1 MLPQDPPMHASD
13 SSVRLRRRHSLL
25 RALIGLS
32 IALGVGSEVSGQ
44 ENAGVAPASV
54 AACVGIASDP
64 VRLQCY
70 DRAAGRD
77 PRLAAEAAAE
87 AARLAAQYDAL
98 DARLHPEGVRNQAEE
113 AVASRLAARELSAL
127 DRRWELSPESKLGSF
142 NLRAYKPVYL
152 LPFSWN
158 DRLNPRPQSPNPDN
172 QAVDA
177 FDLQPAE
184 GRFQLSLKT
193 KVAQGLLFGEG
204 DLWFAYT
211 QSSRWQVYNSR
222 TSRPFRETV
231 YEPEAL
237 LVFSPKAHLF
247 GWDLRMASV
256 GLNHQSNGR
265 SLPLSRSW
273 NRVVAAFGFERENW
287 QLSLRPWWRV
297 SEDVEDDDNPDIDD
311 YLGRG
316 DINLVHR
323 RGDHE
328 FALLLRHTFGAGEAS
343 RGALQFDW
351 SFPISSSLRGH
362 VQVFEGYG
370 ESLIDYNVRSTQMGV
385 GISLFEWF

>member
-1 MLPQDPPMHASD
+1 MRLNFAACSPLKARVTLVLALVPAS
-13 SSVRLRRRHSLL
+13 V
-25 RALIGLS
+25 AL
-32 IALGVGSEVSGQ
+32 AQ
-44 ENAGVAPASV
+44 ENNGVAPATV
-54 AACVGIASDP
+54 EACAAIDSDP

-70 DRAAGRD
+70 DRAVRRD
-77 PRLAAEAAAE
+77 PRRAAEAEQENAE
-87 AARLAAQYDAL
+87 LAAAYDAL
-98 DARLHPEGVRNQAEE
+98 DARLHPDGVRNQAEE
-113 AVASRLAARELSAL
+113 RVAASIASRELSAL

-152 LPFSWN
+152 LPLAWSSRPN
-158 DRLNPRPQSPNPDN
+158 RLPQSPNPENRLQDP
-172 QAVDA
+172 
-177 FDLQPAE
+177 FDLQPTEA
-184 GRFQLSLKT
+184 RFQLSLKT

-204 DLWFAYT
+204 DLWFGYT
-211 QSSRWQVYNSR
+211 QSSRWQLYNSR

-237 LVFSPKAHLF
+237 LVFGPKAEVL
-247 GWDLRMASV
+247 GWDLRMASI
-256 GLNHQSNGR
+256 GINHQSNGR

-287 QLSLRPWWRV
+287 LLSLRPWWRIG
-297 SEDVEDDDNPDIDD
+297 EDAETDDNPDIVD

-328 FALLLRHTFGAGEAS
+328 FALLARHTLKPGAES

-351 SFPISSSLRGH
+351 SFPLSRSLRGH
-362 VQVFEGYG
+362 VQLFEGYG
-370 ESLIDYNVRSTQMGV
+370 ESLIDYDWNQTTVGLGV
-385 GISLFEWF
+385 TLNDLL

>member
-1 MLPQDPPMHASD
+1 MHAAPLPSCR
-13 SSVRLRRRHSLL
+13 SFRSLRTLWALSVLPLSL
-25 RALIGLS
+25 ALATG
-32 IALGVGSEVSGQ
+32 ASGQ
-44 ENAGVAPASV
+44 ENPGGAPASV
-54 AACVGIASDP
+54 EACVGIASDP

-77 PRLAAEAAAE
+77 PRLAAEAARQDAE
-87 AARLAAQYDAL
+87 VAAQYDAL
-98 DARLHPEGVRNQAEE
+98 DARLHPDGVRNQAEE
-113 AVASRLAARELSAL
+113 RVAPRLAARELSAL

-152 LPFSWN
+152 LPFAWN
-158 DRLNPRPQSPNPDN
+158 DAPNPQPQSPNPDN
-172 QAVDA
+172 RVPDA
-177 FDLQPAE
+177 FDLQPTE

-204 DLWFAYT
+204 DLWFGYT

-222 TSRPFRETV
+222 TSRPFRETL

-237 LVFSPKAHLF
+237 LVFGPKAHLF

-297 SEDVEDDDNPDIDD
+297 AEDIEDDDNPDIDD

-328 FALLLRHTFGAGEAS
+328 FALLLRHTFGAGGVS

-370 ESLIDYNVRSTQMGV
+370 ESLIDYNVRSTQVGV

>member
-1 MLPQDPPMHASD
+1 MPFTAPRRTP
-13 SSVRLRRRHSLL
+13 RRRFAPALLVSLPIL
-25 RALIGLS
+25 LAALP
-32 IALGVGSEVSGQ
+32 ALAQ
-44 ENAGVAPASV
+44 ENPGVDPASI
-54 AACVGIASDP
+54 AACVGIVSDP

-77 PRLAAEAAAE
+77 RRAVAEQERAEAAEAAA
-87 AARLAAQYDAL
+87 YDAL
-98 DARLHPEGVRNQAEE
+98 DARLRPGGVRNQAEE
-113 AVASRLAARELSAL
+113 EVAERLASRELSAL

-152 LPFSWN
+152 LPFAWSN
-158 DRLNPRPQSPNPDN
+158 RPNRSPQSPNPDN
-172 QAVDA
+172 RVDEP
-177 FDLQPAE
+177 FDLQPTEA
-184 GRFQLSLKT
+184 RFQLSLKT

-204 DLWFAYT
+204 DLWFGYT
-211 QSSRWQVYNSR
+211 QSSRWQIYSSE

-237 LVFSPKAHLF
+237 LVFGPKAELL

-256 GLNHQSNGR
+256 GINHQSNGR

-287 QLSLRPWWRV
+287 LLTLRPWWRI
-297 SEDVEDDDNPDIDD
+297 SEDAETDDNPDISD

-328 FALLLRHTFGAGEAS
+328 FALLMRHTFRSGDRS

-351 SFPISSSLRGH
+351 SFPLSRSLRGH
-362 VQVFEGYG
+362 VQVFDGYG
-370 ESLIDYNVRSTQMGV
+370 ESLIDYNVRSTQVGL

>member
-1 MLPQDPPMHASD
+1 MPFTAPRRTP
-13 SSVRLRRRHSLL
+13 RRRFAPALLVSLPIL
-25 RALIGLS
+25 LAALP
-32 IALGVGSEVSGQ
+32 ALAQ
-44 ENAGVAPASV
+44 ENPGVDPASV
-54 AACVGIASDP
+54 AACVGIVSDP

-77 PRLAAEAAAE
+77 RRAVAEQERTEAAEAAA
-87 AARLAAQYDAL
+87 YDAL
-98 DARLHPEGVRNQAEE
+98 DARLRPGGVRNQAEE
-113 AVASRLAARELSAL
+113 EVAERLASRELSAL

-152 LPFSWN
+152 LPFAWSN
-158 DRLNPRPQSPNPDN
+158 RPNRSPQSPNPDN
-172 QAVDA
+172 RVDEP
-177 FDLQPAE
+177 FDLQPTEA
-184 GRFQLSLKT
+184 RFQLSLKT

-204 DLWFAYT
+204 DLWFGYT
-211 QSSRWQVYNSR
+211 QSSRWQIYSSE

-237 LVFSPKAHLF
+237 LVFGPKAELL

-256 GLNHQSNGR
+256 GINHQSNGR

-287 QLSLRPWWRV
+287 LLTLRPWWRI
-297 SEDVEDDDNPDIDD
+297 SEDAETDDNPDISD

-328 FALLLRHTFGAGEAS
+328 FALLMRHTFRSGDRS

-351 SFPISSSLRGH
+351 SFPLSRSLRGH
-362 VQVFEGYG
+362 VQVFDGYG
-370 ESLIDYNVRSTQMGV
+370 ESLIDYNVRSTQVGV

>member
-1 MLPQDPPMHASD
+1 MA
-13 SSVRLRRRHSLL
+13 
-25 RALIGLS
+25 
-32 IALGVGSEVSGQ
+32 E
-44 ENAGVAPASV
+44 
-54 AACVGIASDP
+54 
-64 VRLQCY
+64 
-70 DRAAGRD
+70 
-77 PRLAAEAAAE
+77 RLA
-87 AARLAAQYDAL
+87 
-98 DARLHPEGVRNQAEE
+98 
-113 AVASRLAARELSAL
+113 SRELSAL

-152 LPFSWN
+152 LPFAWSN
-158 DRLNPRPQSPNPDN
+158 RPNRSPQSPNPDN
-172 QAVDA
+172 RVDEP
-177 FDLQPAE
+177 FDLQPTEA
-184 GRFQLSLKT
+184 RFQLSLKT

-204 DLWFAYT
+204 DLWFGYT
-211 QSSRWQVYNSR
+211 QSSRWQIYSSE

-237 LVFSPKAHLF
+237 LVFGPKAELL

-256 GLNHQSNGR
+256 GINHQSNGR

-287 QLSLRPWWRV
+287 LLTLRPWWRI
-297 SEDVEDDDNPDIDD
+297 SEDAETDDNPDISD

-328 FALLLRHTFGAGEAS
+328 FALLMRHTFRSGDRS

-351 SFPISSSLRGH
+351 SFPLSRSLRGH
-362 VQVFEGYG
+362 VQVFDGYG
-370 ESLIDYNVRSTQMGV
+370 ESLIDYNVRSTQVGV